1 MVITGLLV
9 ALGIGCHVPNAPLIK
24 VRMTGAQIATEL
36 IESWLHEAESYRFE
50 VTKTRNPTWSQV
62 GFDAL
67 ASGECDIA
75 CTDRPI
81 EPRELEQFGQREV
94 RGYRVAF
101 YGYALYVH
109 PDNPLDSIFAKH
121 IKLVFQQKVTDW
133 KELAGRQIPELA
145 GPIRL
150 YGPEKITRGGNLLMR
165 QARVWFGQPTWEVL
179 DSDREIVTRVAAD
192 PLALGF
198 AGIGY
203 DDVARYLGIRMRR
216 TGRPAFPSLEEI
228 EQERYGLAKV
238 IYVYFVIPSNQAA
251 NTVVE
256 YLFSQRGQQAIEE
269 TQVWPFPWRR
279 ATVNTP

>member
-1 MVITGLLV
+1 
-9 ALGIGCHVPNAPLIK
+9 
-24 VRMTGAQIATEL
+24 MTGAQIATEL

-62 GFDAL
+62 GFEAL
-67 ASGECDIA
+67 AGGECDIT

-81 EPRELEQFGQREV
+81 EPRELEQFGQREI

-121 IKLVFQQKVTDW
+121 IKLVFQRKVTDW
-133 KELAGRQIPELA
+133 KELAGQQIPDLA
-145 GPIRL
+145 GPIHL
-150 YGPEKITRGGNLLMR
+150 YGPQKITRGGNLLMR
-165 QARVWFGQPTWEVL
+165 QAQVWFGHPTWEVL

-198 AGIGY
+198 ASIGY

-216 TGRPAFPSLEEI
+216 TAQPAFPSLEEI

-238 IYVYFVIPSNQAA
+238 IYVYFVLPSNQAA
-251 NTVVE
+251 STVVD
-256 YLFSQRGQQAIEE
+256 YLFSQPGRQAIEE

-279 ATVNTP
+279 ATVNIP